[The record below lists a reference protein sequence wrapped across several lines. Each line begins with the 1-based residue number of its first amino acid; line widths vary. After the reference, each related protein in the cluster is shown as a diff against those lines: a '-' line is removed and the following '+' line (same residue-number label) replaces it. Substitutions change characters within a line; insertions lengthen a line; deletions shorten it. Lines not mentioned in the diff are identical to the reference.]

1 MQNVKCRRQSGVSV
15 CFLHSRLCNTAAQQ
29 ACAMSSLQ
37 WIDRFEDPKPQR
49 RDDRQRPVILLVE
62 DNDDA
67 RRVYGLILRHFG
79 YAVEETDNGRDAVE
93 LARSGHPDLVLMDI
107 GLPGIDGWEASRLLK
122 ANPATARIPLIAFSA
137 RVDST
142 ADITG
147 ASGTFD
153 GYVRKPIQPKD
164 LVRRVNAYLE
174 LLGLRDDGTAAN
186 EWVSNGLENPD
197 TMTSV

>member
-1 MQNVKCRRQSGVSV
+1 
-15 CFLHSRLCNTAAQQ
+15 
-29 ACAMSSLQ
+29 MSSLQ
-37 WIDRFEDPKPQR
+37 WIDRFEDRELPR
-49 RDDRQRPVILLVE
+49 RNDRQRPVILIVE

-67 RRVYGLILRHFG
+67 RRVYGLILRHYG
-79 YAVEETDNGRDAVE
+79 YVVDETDNGHDAVE
-93 LARSGHPDLVLMDI
+93 LARRGHPDLVLMDI

-153 GYVRKPIQPKD
+153 GYILKPIEPKNF
-164 LVRRVNAYLE
+164 VRRVKAYLE
-174 LLGLRDDGTAAN
+174 LLGLRVGANAAN
-186 EWVSNGLENPD
+186 EWESDRFGDPD
-197 TMTSV
+197 AMTSV